1 LKSPYEVLG
10 VSEYANEDQIKQ
22 AYKDLARKYSDEKY
36 SSGPLAGIA
45 QKKMQELNDAYDAV
59 VLNRSSVTGTSNTQ
73 SRSDTS
79 GRNSNSQY
87 NRRPQSEY
95 NDIRTTI
102 QNGRIDDAETLL
114 DGIPPITRDAEWYY
128 LKGTVHHRRGWLEE
142 AVKNFNTACNMDPG
156 NDEYRAAL
164 NNLNNSRNG
173 GYKTPRNS
181 NNGCSGCDVCTGLL
195 CADCCC
201 ECFGGDI
208 IPCC

>member
-1 LKSPYEVLG
+1 MKSPYEVLG
-10 VSEYANEDQIKQ
+10 VAEYANEDQIKQ

-45 QKKMQELNDAYDAV
+45 QKKMQELNDAYDV
-59 VLNRSSVTGTSNTQ
+59 IVLNRGNGTGASSTQ
-73 SRSDTS
+73 FRNDTS
-79 GRNSNSQY
+79 GRNNHNQY

-164 NNLNNSRNG
+164 NNLNNSRSG
-173 GYKTPRNS
+173 GYKTSRNS
-181 NNGCSGCDVCTGLL
+181 NSGCSGCDICTGLL

-208 IPCC
+208 VPCC